1 MAGGIG
7 WISLGTTTRSRP
19 RTRIAPALLAV
30 PALVKKPTKK
40 GKNPD
45 LNSIPSSSLSAS
57 FSKSAWAQEPE
68 DNVVRGKKKV
78 TYHNN
83 LWQRTK

>member
-1 MAGGIG
+1 VDK
-7 WISLGTTTRSRP
+7 LGHHYQ
-19 RTRIAPALLAV
+19 V
-30 PALVKKPTKK
+30 PSKNQNCSCIVGCPCTYEKTPPKYI
-40 GKNPD
+40 KNPNF
-45 LNSIPSSSLSAS
+45 NSIPSSSLSAS